1 MAVPQTYRCPCR
13 LGTVWQ
19 IVNYN
24 KYQDISAQRQLALDG
39 KTNSGQAGNGPQN
52 GPETD
57 RNRTTRE
64 EVKEKKNAGPDGTG
78 ASADPVK
85 ALFDIGVDILTKA
98 GKPEGQ
104 ARSLESP
111 LQRQVEKKRY
121 KPEEGDVVVIRGLWE
136 GEYLVEAIERVSD
149 AQGGNERH
157 TGFILYVRFRRL
169 ADGGEY
175 DPKGKTHSVYERDP
189 SIYGAKKIRTM
200 RKGWT

>member
-85 ALFDIGVDILTKA
+85 TLFDIGVDILTKA

-104 ARSLESP
+104 ARSLVGKW
-111 LQRQVEKKRY
+111 RKQVSDEKLASIFVSAPSKTDPVGY
-121 KPEEGDVVVIRGLWE
+121 VTKAVNNTTEQGGGKPHPDAEGMRHTARVE
-136 GEYLVEAIERVSD
+136 GFRKTGKWDDSWGPRPVEASGD
-149 AQGGNERH
+149 A
-157 TGFILYVRFRRL
+157 
-169 ADGGEY
+169 A
-175 DPKGKTHSVYERDP
+175 
-189 SIYGAKKIRTM
+189 A
-200 RKGWT
+200 